1 MAVTK
6 LPNKKKEAVKEILTT
21 TMEQDYDEVL
31 IVGFKDGKFF
41 MQHSEVADASKVLGT
56 LVMLQHE
63 ILKYGD

>member
-6 LPNKKKEAVKEILTT
+6 LPNKKKEAVKEILTIT
-21 TMEQDYDEVL
+21 IEQEYDEVL
-31 IVGFKDGKFF
+31 IVGFKDGKFY
-41 MQHSEVADASKVLGT
+41 MQHSNVDDATKVLGT

>member
-6 LPNKKKEAVKEILTT
+6 LPNKKKETVKDILTT

-31 IVGFKDGKFF
+31 VVGFKDGKFF
-41 MQHSEVADASKVLGT
+41 MQHSEISNAVKVLGALT
-56 LVMLQHE
+56 MLQHE

>member
-6 LPNKKKEAVKEILTT
+6 LPNKKKEAVKEILTIT
-21 TMEQDYDEVL
+21 IEQEYDEVL
-31 IVGFKDGKFF
+31 IVGFKDGKFY
-41 MQHSEVADASKVLGT
+41 MQHSNVDDAARVLGT